1 MPTAADHRKIAAM
14 NDRNHLGALIRSQM
28 DANGWT
34 LRDLQDRSAGT
45 ETPTAHSTFDR
56 MLKTPVAALKASTV
70 KMLAATLGVSEAT
83 VTQAALKTMGLLHE
97 GPAEDLPAV
106 VRQSPEL
113 TAHDKRL
120 LLGMIDL
127 MRSTESEQSNDRKH
141 DEHPDLLHFPS
152 RGDAVDDGAESRQ
165 EVSLEDVLKV
175 PAKSR
180 KGKRQRDLVEETF
193 PDDEASQDPDDHA

>member
-34 LRDLQDRSAGT
+34 LRDLQERSAST
-45 ETPTAHSTFDR
+45 DSPTAHSTFDR
-56 MLKTPVAALKASTV
+56 MMKTPVTALKASTV
-70 KMLAATLGVSEAT
+70 KMLASTLGVSEAE
-83 VTQAALKTMGLLHE
+83 VTRAALNTMGLPHD
-97 GPAEDLPAV
+97 GRTEDLTVV

-127 MRSTESEQSNDRKH
+127 MRSDESEQTNGRKH
-141 DEHPDLLHFPS
+141 DEHPEPLRFPS
-152 RGDAVDDGAESRQ
+152 RGDAVDDGAVTEQ
-165 EVSLEDVLKV
+165 E
-175 PAKSR
+175 
-180 KGKRQRDLVEETF
+180 
-193 PDDEASQDPDDHA
+193 DEAQWAASVTRGPRDRDVFDAQYGDAGEENQDPGWEE

>member
-1 MPTAADHRKIAAM
+1 M

-34 LRDLQDRSAGT
+34 LRDLQERSAGT
-45 ETPTAHSTFDR
+45 DTPTAHSTFDR

-83 VTQAALKTMGLLHE
+83 VTQAALKTMGLVHD
-97 GPAEDLPAV
+97 GPAEDLTVV

-127 MRSTESEQSNDRKH
+127 MRSDESEQTNGRKH
-141 DEHPDLLHFPS
+141 DEHPKPLRFPS
-152 RGDAVDDGAESRQ
+152 RGDAVDDGAVAGQ
-165 EVSLEDVLKV
+165 EDEADWAASKTRG
-175 PAKSR
+175 P
-180 KGKRQRDLVEETF
+180 RDLDVFDAEHGGAGEHDQRNHE
-193 PDDEASQDPDDHA
+193 DD